1 MTDVTRLF
9 AYITAI
15 LEDMH
20 GVAVEG
26 QANDLPPA
34 MTIGLAS
41 SLRTDTMRLVQ
52 TLALIDNKSALP

>member
-1 MTDVTRLF
+1 MTDVARLF
-9 AYITAI
+9 AEITAK

-26 QANDLPPA
+26 QANDLSPT

-41 SLRTDTMRLVQ
+41 SLRTDTARLIQ
-52 TLALIDNKSALP
+52 TLALIDNKSVLP